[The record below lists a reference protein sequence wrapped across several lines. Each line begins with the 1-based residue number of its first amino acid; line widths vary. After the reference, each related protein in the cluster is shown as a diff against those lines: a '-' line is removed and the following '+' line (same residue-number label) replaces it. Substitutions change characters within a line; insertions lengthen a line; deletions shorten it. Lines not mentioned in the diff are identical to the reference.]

1 MAETSE
7 YTDRCH
13 TGVDNIFPKY
23 LNVSTVSTTC
33 RTANRPQ
40 MTEHNESFS

>member
-13 TGVDNIFPKY
+13 TGVDNIFSKY
-23 LNVSTVSTTC
+23 LNVSTTC
-33 RTANRPQ
+33 RRTANRPR
-40 MTEHNESFS
+40 MTDHNESFS